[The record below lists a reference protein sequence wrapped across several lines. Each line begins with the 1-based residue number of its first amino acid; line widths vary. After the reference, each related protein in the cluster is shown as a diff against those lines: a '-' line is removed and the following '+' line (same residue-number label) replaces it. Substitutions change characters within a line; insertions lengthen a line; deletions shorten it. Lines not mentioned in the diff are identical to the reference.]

1 MTLAAH
7 QKIIASSGAAAGK
20 ITGFN
25 HLVMLCTDLNRS
37 TRFYRDLLGLKVV
50 RTQPDWRE
58 EYERQYFFELGNG
71 ELFALYQSKH
81 MVPPERPL
89 VNSLWPETSEPTHR
103 PQKLDHLAFNVDTM
117 EDLHWFQDRLAKNGV
132 DVSKVWVSEAGF
144 LAGRIYFSDPD
155 GNPLEIATYEKNDPK
170 WASFDNRAWLRE
182 ENPVPAL
189 FEESEIDR

>member
-1 MTLAAH
+1 MELADH
-7 QKIIASSGAAAGK
+7 QRIVASTGPAAGK

-25 HLVMLCTDLNRS
+25 HLVLLCTDLDRS

-50 RTQPDWRE
+50 RTQPEWRT

-71 ELFALYQSKH
+71 ELFSLYQSQR

-89 VNSLWPETSEPTHR
+89 VNTLWPEDGPPSPR
-103 PQKLDHLAFNVDTM
+103 PQKLDHLAFNVDSM
-117 EDLHWFQDRLAKNGV
+117 DELHWFQERLRDCAV
-132 DVSKVWVSEAGF
+132 AVSKVFVSEGGF

-155 GNPLEIATYEKNDPK
+155 GNPLEIATFDKADPK
-170 WASFDNRAWLRE
+170 WENFDNRAWLRE

-189 FEESEIDR
+189 FEEARQ